1 MLFLDISKLIILKN
15 SVKLLLIHRI
25 SGDGTVDYQEFCNLM
40 REMVEK
46 AVEMEKKIREAFGSI
61 DSNGDGQISR
71 SEIIKAMA
79 VQGRELTAEEADE
92 IIGTVDKDGNKTISY
107 DGRGRVGFVEHKY
120 NYVLH

>member
-1 MLFLDISKLIILKN
+1 
-15 SVKLLLIHRI
+15 
-25 SGDGTVDYQEFCNLM
+25 M

-61 DSNGDGQISR
+61 DANGDGQISR

-107 DGRGRVGFVEHKY
+107 DGRGRIAVVEHIIKLIY
-120 NYVLH
+120 PYY

>member
-1 MLFLDISKLIILKN
+1 MF
-15 SVKLLLIHRI
+15 
-25 SGDGTVDYQEFCNLM
+25 SGDGTVDYQKFCNLM

-79 VQGRELTAEEADE
+79 VQGRELSAEEADE

-107 DGRGRVGFVEHKY
+107 DGRGRVVVVEHTVAITYYSKY
-120 NYVLH
+120 CCE